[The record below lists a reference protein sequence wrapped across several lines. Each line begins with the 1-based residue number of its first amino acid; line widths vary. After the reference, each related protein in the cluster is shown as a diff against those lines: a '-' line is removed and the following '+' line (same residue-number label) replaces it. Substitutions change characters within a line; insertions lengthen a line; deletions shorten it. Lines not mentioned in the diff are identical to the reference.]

1 MLRKVWICG
10 NRRDRY
16 PGVAESNGCRSAHKE
31 RSGCRLK
38 RQRELAAVRRK
49 PAFAQSSVLGPL
61 STLTRPDQTS
71 LHITTSQHEFL
82 PQFSLFTIISLSGP
96 FAFHLIYSNLW
107 LCLREFEFIRFSFFI
122 RKGEVKSQFWG
133 SMHLCH
139 LRFLSK
145 QWNQRLQT
153 KKKKIFLYLSEQ
165 KKLTV
170 VTSWSLPI

>member
-1 MLRKVWICG
+1 VPVIMSPSCW
-10 NRRDRY
+10 ND
-16 PGVAESNGCRSAHKE
+16 
-31 RSGCRLK
+31 
-38 RQRELAAVRRK
+38 
-49 PAFAQSSVLGPL
+49 PAPSRTSPL
-61 STLTRPDQTS
+61 STLTRPDSS

-139 LRFLSK
+139 LLFILK
-145 QWNQRLQT
+145 YWNQRLQT
-153 KKKKIFLYLSEQ
+153 KKKNIFVLKWTK

-170 VTSWSLPI
+170 V